1 VKKVDELGCVADLNK
16 PDLILVTESWCNE
29 DISNAFL
36 SLDGYELVPD
46 LRMDRETTA
55 RGRGGDCWYML
66 KKV

>member
-1 VKKVDELGCVADLNK
+1 MKKVDELGCVADLNK

-36 SLDGYELVPD
+36 SLDGYELILD

-55 RGRGGDCWYML
+55 RGRGGDCWSML